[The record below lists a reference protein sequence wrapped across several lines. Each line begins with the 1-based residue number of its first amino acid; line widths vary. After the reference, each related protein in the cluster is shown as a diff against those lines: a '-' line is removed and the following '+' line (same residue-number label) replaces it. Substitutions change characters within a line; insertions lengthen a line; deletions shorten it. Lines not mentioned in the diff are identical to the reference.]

1 MQVEELS
8 TPRQSR
14 LIKISPIFY
23 GWVVLMIGIIGQVM
37 TSPGQT
43 YAVSIYIEHFIADLG
58 ISRSLVS
65 TLYTAG
71 TLVASLALPMVGQ
84 QLDRIGSRRMF
95 GVITL
100 LFGAACVYMGFV
112 QNAFMLFIGFVL
124 LRMLGQGS
132 LSLVSRNV
140 INQWWVRRRGMAMG
154 IGGMVSTLLGSGS
167 FPNLIVWMIV
177 LYGWRSSYQLL
188 GIVLWVVLLP
198 LGLIFLR
205 NRPEEY
211 GLSPDGDLDR
221 PGDSARQRIRVTE
234 ENWTRAEAVRTS
246 AFWLTS
252 AGLAA
257 ISMLGTGLTFHIV
270 SIFDDS
276 GLSTAVAASVFLPIA
291 GTAAVVQL
299 GSGIL
304 VDRFPVRVLLSVAL
318 FIQAVVLVMAP
329 YLFTVPLAILFGL
342 LMGICTGLQA
352 TISNVIWAK
361 YFGRLHLG
369 SISGVASTLLV
380 ASSALGPMPMGI
392 ARDLLG
398 NYTAVLIGLALL
410 PLVLSVATLIYNKPP
425 QRR

>member
-1 MQVEELS
+1 MQAQELS
-8 TPRQSR
+8 RPRQSR
-14 LIKISPIFY
+14 LIKVSPIFY
-23 GWVVLMIGIIGQVM
+23 GWVVLIIGIIGQIM

-43 YAVSIYIEHFIADLG
+43 YAVSIYIEHFITDLG

-71 TLVASLALPMVGQ
+71 TLVASLALPLVGQ

-95 GVITL
+95 GIITF
-100 LFGAACVYMGFV
+100 LFGVACVYMGFV

-167 FPNLIVWMIV
+167 FPNLIIWLIA
-177 LYGWRSSYQLL
+177 LYGWRNSYQLL
-188 GIVLWVVLLP
+188 GITLWVVMLP
-198 LGLIFLR
+198 LGIIFLR

-211 GLSPDGDLDR
+211 GLSPDGDHATAD
-221 PGDSARQRIRVTE
+221 GDPRNRIQVTE
-234 ENWTRAEAVRTS
+234 ENWTRAEAIRTS

-257 ISMLGTGLTFHIV
+257 ISMLGTGLMFHIV

-276 GLSTAVAASVFLPIA
+276 GLSAEVAAAVFLPIA
-291 GTAAVVQL
+291 GTAAVMQL

-304 VDRFPVRVLLSVAL
+304 VDRFPVRILLSVAL
-318 FIQAVVLVMAP
+318 LFQAVVLVMAP
-329 YLFTVPLAILFGL
+329 YLYTVPLAILFGVFL
-342 LMGICTGLQA
+342 GICTGLQA

-361 YFGRLHLG
+361 YFGRMHLG
-369 SISGVASTLLV
+369 SISGMASTLLV

-398 NYTAVLIGLALL
+398 NYVAVLVGLALL
-410 PLVLSVATLIYNKPP
+410 PLILSVATLIYNKPP
-425 QRR
+425 RRR

>member
-1 MQVEELS
+1 MQVEQLN
-8 TPRQSR
+8 TPRHSR

-43 YAVSIYIEHFIADLG
+43 YAVSIYIEHFITDLG

-95 GVITL
+95 GIITL

-112 QNAFMLFIGFVL
+112 QNALMLFIGFVL

-177 LYGWRSSYQLL
+177 LYGWRSSYQVL
-188 GIVLWVVLLP
+188 GIVLWAVVLP

-221 PGDSARQRIRVTE
+221 PGDSARQRIGVTE
-234 ENWTRAEAVRTS
+234 ENWTRAEAIRTS

-291 GTAAVVQL
+291 STAAVVQL
-299 GSGIL
+299 GSGFL
-304 VDRFPVRVLLSVAL
+304 VDRFPVRILLSVAL
-318 FIQAVVLVMAP
+318 FFQAVVLVMAP
-329 YLFTVPLAILFGL
+329 YLYSVPLAILFGML
-342 LMGICTGLQA
+342 LGICTGLQA

-369 SISGVASTLLV
+369 SISGMASTLLV

-410 PLVLSVATLIYNKPP
+410 PLILSVATLIYNKPP
-425 QRR
+425 RRR